1 MTLDLVLTREAKA
14 SGGDRYEVE
23 LLAEEKPWVVY
34 VPQSI
39 SRKNGS
45 RRRTI
50 SVEEIPVPSAPFWL

>member
-45 RRRTI
+45 AEPSLTITI
-50 SVEEIPVPSAPFWL
+50 S